1 MAGVRDHREL
11 DAWKLARE
19 VRTRVRSILARPVF
33 RKDLDLWSQLRR
45 ASRSPCSN
53 IAEGFSRYYPRDFAR
68 YARTAKGSLSEV
80 IDHLEVAL
88 EEGYTTPEETQEI
101 VVLAKRARGAT
112 TELILYLETA
122 IPPKPPDRRP
132 RRPRRQHE
140 RDENL

>member
-1 MAGVRDHREL
+1 
-11 DAWKLARE
+11 
-19 VRTRVRSILARPVF
+19 
-33 RKDLDLWSQLRR
+33 
-45 ASRSPCSN
+45 
-53 IAEGFSRYYPRDFAR
+53 
-68 YARTAKGSLSEV
+68 LSEV